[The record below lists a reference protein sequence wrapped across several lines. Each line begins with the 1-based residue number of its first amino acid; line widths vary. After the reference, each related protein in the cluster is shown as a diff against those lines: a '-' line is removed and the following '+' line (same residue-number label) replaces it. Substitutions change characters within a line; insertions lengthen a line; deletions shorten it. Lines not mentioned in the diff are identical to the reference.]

1 MKSSQ
6 PHSVA
11 ATCLMSPPRQS
22 RPAEYLDWP
31 MMALS
36 ATEPESEVLSPPELV
51 ARIRERINRFGR
63 AVRDP
68 EPS

>member
-1 MKSSQ
+1 
-6 PHSVA
+6 
-11 ATCLMSPPRQS
+11 
-22 RPAEYLDWP
+22 
-31 MMALS
+31 MALS